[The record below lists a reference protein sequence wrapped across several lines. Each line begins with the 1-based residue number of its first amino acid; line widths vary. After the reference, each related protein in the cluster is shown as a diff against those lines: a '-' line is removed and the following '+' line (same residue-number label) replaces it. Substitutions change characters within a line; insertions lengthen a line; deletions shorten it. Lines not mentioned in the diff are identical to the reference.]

1 MDCIFCKIIRKEIPC
16 HIIQE
21 TENVIAFLDSFPKGY
36 GHILVLPKKH
46 WQFFHE
52 IPINILEEINLV
64 TNNIAKKL
72 YQHRKK
78 SYNIISNNGEEAGQS
93 VFHFHVHILPRE
105 KDDNA
110 IIFSHGNE
118 KNQNYQLE
126 KIAEEIKKI
135 IIDYN

>member
-36 GHILVLPKKH
+36 GHTLILPKKH

-110 IIFSHGNE
+110 VIFSHGNE
-118 KNQNYQLE
+118 KSQNYQLE